1 MSLWPEIASG
11 EIRLTYHQAGPI
23 RTRTLEA
30 GNGEEAIVFL
40 HGTGG
45 HLETYMRNVLAHAE
59 RYRVYA
65 IDMVGHG
72 YSTKPDHDIELRH
85 YVAHVKDFLDAAG
98 VERAHVSGESLGGWV
113 AVKLAVAHPERVA
126 KLVLNTCGG
135 RTADTAALDRLR
147 TLSLKAAAEPTREN
161 VRKRLEW
168 LMHDP
173 RTVTDDLV
181 ESRYRIYSQPGFLHA
196 MERLTCLLIPDIRRR
211 NMISDDE
218 LRAIR
223 APTLVVWTSH
233 DPTGA
238 VEVGE
243 RIAQLIP
250 NARLVVMD
258 GCGHWPQF
266 ENAELF
272 NRIELEFL
280 AGRPA

>member
-1 MSLWPEIASG
+1 MALWPEIASG
-11 EIRLTYHQAGPI
+11 EVRLHYVQAGPV
-23 RTRTLEA
+23 RTRVLEA
-30 GNGEEAIVFL
+30 GRGKDTVVFL

-45 HLETYMRNVLAHAE
+45 HLEAYMRNILAHAE

-72 YSTKPDHDIELRH
+72 YSSKPDHDLEISH
-85 YVAHVKDFLDAAG
+85 YVEHLNDFLDAIDCR
-98 VERAHVSGESLGGWV
+98 RAHLSGESLGGWV
-113 AVKLAVAHPERVA
+113 AVKFAVRFPDRVG

-147 TLSLKAAAEPTREN
+147 TLSLKAVVEPTREN

-168 LMHDP
+168 LMHDA
-173 RTVTDDLV
+173 RAVSDDLV
-181 ESRYRIYSQPGFLHA
+181 ESRYRIYTQPGFARA
-196 MERLTCLLIPDIRRR
+196 MERLTCLLVPEIRRR
-211 NMISDDE
+211 NLIGDDE
-218 LRAIR
+218 LRAIA

-243 RIAQLIP
+243 RIAELIP
-250 NARLVVMD
+250 NARFVVMD

-266 ENAELF
+266 EDAAQF
-272 NRIELEFL
+272 NKLQLDFL
-280 AGRPA
+280 AS